1 MNRVTDL
8 EELDEEEMLKMAIA
22 MSLQKEEEEEGE
34 EEEQL
39 LSVKG
44 ELLEKVT

>member
-8 EELDEEEMLKMAIA
+8 EKLDEEEMLKMAIA
-22 MSLQKEEEEEGE
+22 MSLQNEEE

-44 ELLEKVT
+44 ELLKKVT

>member
-8 EELDEEEMLKMAIA
+8 EDLDEEEMLKMAIA
-22 MSLQKEEEEEGE
+22 MSLQKEEEEGR
-34 EEEQL
+34 L

>member
-8 EELDEEEMLKMAIA
+8 EDLDEEEMLKMAIA

-44 ELLEKVT
+44 ELLKKVI

>member
-44 ELLEKVT
+44 ELLKK